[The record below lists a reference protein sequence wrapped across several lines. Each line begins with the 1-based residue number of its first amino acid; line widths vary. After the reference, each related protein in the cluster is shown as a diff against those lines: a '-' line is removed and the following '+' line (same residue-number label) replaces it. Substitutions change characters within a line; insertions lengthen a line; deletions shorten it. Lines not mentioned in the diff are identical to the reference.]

1 MDTHIQT
8 LFLCFIPLGIWRKV
22 SGPSL
27 LYTQASLHL
36 STLFPS
42 QVFMLSFCFLVSLVP
57 SLLFSSTLFDL
68 LSPLLI
74 SLSLLLHASLSS
86 SPRLLYLPFPPPS
99 FGVCLSPSTP
109 PLPSSFLLSSSLSLC
124 LTRLPL
130 ILPASLALC
139 SPHSATI
146 NYAQTQCTS
155 LCSPPPDN
163 SIHFS
168 RALHSEWWMHWLCN

>member
-124 LTRLPL
+124 LTRFPL

-168 RALHSEWWMHWLCN
+168 RALHSE

>member
-1 MDTHIQT
+1 MEMDTHIHT

-42 QVFMLSFCFLVSLVP
+42 QVFMLSLCFLVSLVP

-68 LSPLLI
+68 LSPPTHFSLPFTPC
-74 SLSLLLHASLSS
+74 LSLLLPQTALSSLSS
-86 SPRLLYLPFPPPS
+86 PFFRCLPFS
-99 FGVCLSPSTP
+99 FHS
-109 PLPSSFLLSSSLSLC
+109 PLPSSFLLSSSVSLC

-155 LCSPPPDN
+155 LCSTPPDN
-163 SIHFS
+163 SF
-168 RALHSEWWMHWLCN
+168 